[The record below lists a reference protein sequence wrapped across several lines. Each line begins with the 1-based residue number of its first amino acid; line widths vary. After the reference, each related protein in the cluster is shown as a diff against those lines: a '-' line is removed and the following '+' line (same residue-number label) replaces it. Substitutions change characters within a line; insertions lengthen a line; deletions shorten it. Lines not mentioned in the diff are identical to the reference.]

1 MPGEGKKENKRK
13 CKKAGSCRKIMH
25 GMVRGRGKVQDEEK
39 EDDRKSVEGKMKGE
53 ET

>member
-13 CKKAGSCRKIMH
+13 CKKAESYRKIMR

-39 EDDRKSVEGKMKGE
+39 EDDRTSVEGMVR
-53 ET
+53 